1 MSSLKTLSV
10 LIAEV
15 IFNMLDLIEF
25 KLNLI
30 LKFPLLSRFIFF
42 ERKETKVWSEKN
54 RKNYSSIC
62 FLDFKLFKSIF
73 EKALNIFS

>member
-1 MSSLKTLSV
+1 MSSLKTLSI

-15 IFNMLDLIEF
+15 IFNILDLIEF

-42 ERKETKVWSEKN
+42 ERKETKV
-54 RKNYSSIC
+54 
-62 FLDFKLFKSIF
+62 
-73 EKALNIFS
+73 